1 MSDMRNLEDL
11 LNAVSILVEHDSELL
26 EKREQQDKA
35 TAALVKDLT
44 AQLRDYQQRE
54 QQIKNAIAT
63 GTATETRKAVGE
75 ILNYYHS
82 QLTEGVAGDVQQAN
96 AQLQNTVTIATT
108 KVKELSTL
116 SSEMKSTF
124 DTNFNRLKL
133 FSETFEDQNKKLA
146 KDVQGTLI
154 NVRKVAREGAEQY
167 TEELSDKFASALSW
181 KIASLLGVICAC
193 ILAATLFAVWLIV
206 PSKAEIAERQAE
218 YNKLAAAKIAH
229 NVIKNPRDGKY
240 YAIVQKKS
248 CFISPSNNEQYCKF
262 R

>member
-26 EKREQQDKA
+26 EKREQQDKV

-75 ILNYYHS
+75 ILNHYHD

-108 KVKELSTL
+108 KVKELSNL
-116 SSEMKSTF
+116 SAEMKSTF
-124 DTNFNRLKL
+124 DTNFKRLTL
-133 FSETFEDQNKKLA
+133 FSETFEEQNNNLANDAKNTLLSVRTQAKK
-146 KDVQGTLI
+146 
-154 NVRKVAREGAEQY
+154 GAEQY
-167 TEELSDKFASALSW
+167 TKELSETFAKALSW

-193 ILAATLFAVWLIV
+193 IIAATLFAIWLIV

>member
-75 ILNYYHS
+75 ILNHYHS

-96 AQLQNTVTIATT
+96 AQLQNTVTIAIT
-108 KVKELSTL
+108 KVKELSNL
-116 SSEMKSTF
+116 SAEMKSTF
-124 DTNFNRLKL
+124 DTNFKRLKL
-133 FSETFEDQNKKLA
+133 FSEIFEDQNKKLA

-154 NVRKVAREGAEQY
+154 NVREGAEQY
-167 TEELSDKFASALSW
+167 TEELSDKFASVLSW

-193 ILAATLFAVWLIV
+193 ILAATLFAVWLVV

-229 NVIKNPRDGKY
+229 NVIKGSDGY
-240 YAIVQKKS
+240 YARVKPKS
-248 CFISPSNNEQYCKF
+248 CFIGSDKYQYCKF